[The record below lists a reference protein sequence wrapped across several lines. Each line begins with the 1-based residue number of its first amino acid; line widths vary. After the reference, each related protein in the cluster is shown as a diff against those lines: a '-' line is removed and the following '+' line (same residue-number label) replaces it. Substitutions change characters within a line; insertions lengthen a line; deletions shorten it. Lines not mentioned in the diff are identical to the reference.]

1 MKTRPSSTSL
11 AIQMPRQKPPGSG
24 SALTATT
31 LKKPRRRRAADE
43 SRVRSARADG
53 QQDFLAE
60 RVLELVEIERR
71 LTFVAEHFEH
81 CWAAFLGHFH
91 ASAFDVHDVHLQRFD
106 QKIPVVAAIRTGQIH
121 L

>member
-1 MKTRPSSTSL
+1 MTD
-11 AIQMPRQKPPGSG
+11 
-24 SALTATT
+24 
-31 LKKPRRRRAADE
+31 RA
-43 SRVRSARADG
+43 RRSARADG

-81 CWAAFLGHFH
+81 GRPAFIGHFH
-91 ASAFDVHDVHLQRFD
+91 AAILQVHDVHLERLD
-106 QKIPVVAAIRTGQIH
+106 LKVPIVAAIWTSQRHKYSLTHPRAGETNYKDLI